1 MGFWL
6 DLEQR
11 LAKKCFYEEEERD
24 ELNFLYNLLLAHNM
38 LPKKNRADKKAVE
51 KIFKE
56 GKFINSSFL
65 TFKFIL
71 INNISPP
78 RISFIIP
85 KNIAKLAVKRNLLRR
100 CGYSILEKYIS
111 QFPAGI
117 LGVFVFKKYQDDIL
131 ILENEIEIILTKI
144 N

>member
-1 MGFWL
+1 
-6 DLEQR
+6 
-11 LAKKCFYEEEERD
+11 
-24 ELNFLYNLLLAHNM
+24 M

-51 KIFKE
+51 RIFKE

-71 INNISPP
+71 NNNSTVP
-78 RISFIIP
+78 RISFIAP
-85 KNIAKLAVKRNLLRR
+85 KSVAKLAVKRNLLRR
-100 CGYSILEKYIS
+100 IGYNALGKYLD

-117 LGVFVFKKYQDDIL
+117 LGAFVFKKYQDDIS
-131 ILENEIEIILTKI
+131 IIENEIKNILSKI